1 MLDHYLVML
10 YKKTPLWK
18 CIIVVRF
25 FDLWSVGRIPNHYI
39 VFCFSCLSSVR
50 DQTLLKLESSSD
62 GEILTAN
69 SFYSAIQLYHTQT
82 LSVLIISQDLIS
94 IRCLDQLKGSVT
106 QAWQIEN
113 EQNLKTA
120 QIP

>member
-1 MLDHYLVML
+1 M
-10 YKKTPLWK
+10 
-18 CIIVVRF
+18 
-25 FDLWSVGRIPNHYI
+25 
-39 VFCFSCLSSVR
+39 R

-62 GEILTAN
+62 GEILTN

-82 LSVLIISQDLIS
+82 LSVLIISQDLTS